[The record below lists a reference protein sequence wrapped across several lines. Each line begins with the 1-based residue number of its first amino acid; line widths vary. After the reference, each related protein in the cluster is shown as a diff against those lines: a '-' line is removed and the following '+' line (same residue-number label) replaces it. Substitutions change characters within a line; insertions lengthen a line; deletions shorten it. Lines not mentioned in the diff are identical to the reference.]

1 MRSPRVSTLAR
12 FGSAAAV
19 AGLTLAGAL
28 APVSAASA
36 ATTHPVHKYPS
47 HLFVRDHGVKG
58 SSPASHVIVGL
69 LRSHRHGLP
78 DRTIFLF
85 DKTKGT
91 KFAEV
96 GTAKTG
102 KHGIV
107 RFTVT
112 PTARTGYVLVFKGG
126 PRHRRTHSA
135 VIVLRAPKA

>member
-1 MRSPRVSTLAR
+1 MRSPRVTLLAR

-19 AGLTLAGAL
+19 AGLALTGAL

-58 SSPASHVIVGL
+58 TGHKSDVIVGL
-69 LRSHRHGLP
+69 LRSHFHGL
-78 DRTIFLF
+78 RGETVYLYS
-85 DKTKGT
+85 KTAHT

-96 GTAKTG
+96 SSAATSS
-102 KHGIV
+102 HGVV

-112 PTARTGYVLVFKGG
+112 PTARTAYVLVFKGDV
-126 PRHRRTHSA
+126 RHRRTHSA
-135 VIVLRAPKA
+135 VILLRAPKA